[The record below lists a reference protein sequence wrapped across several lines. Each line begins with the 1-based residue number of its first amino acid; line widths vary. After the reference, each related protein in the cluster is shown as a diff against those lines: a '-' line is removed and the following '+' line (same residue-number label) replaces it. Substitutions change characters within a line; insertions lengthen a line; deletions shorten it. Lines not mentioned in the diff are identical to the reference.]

1 MEAADINI
9 FQILEQ
15 HNLKHDYL
23 LKVYEL
29 TWLVQQ
35 MVKQNNA
42 APNHDLSEEELNEV
56 WPLSDKE
63 RNELIAQ
70 MDQICKL
77 KGSLHQLSKALM
89 NCTAIALELY
99 DPDFKKNMLDIYVE
113 IVEHSSD
120 NKNGT
125 GNLSFK
131 LCHQAYKG
139 HVKIV
144 DRGRYIVGLLHARV
158 FDLKSK
164 YSFRNNSFGIPFGNS
179 IMCEIDSTSSLKEDG
194 VQLNTI
200 CLFGLGT
207 RRLVSLHR
215 LVAIVAEEK
224 GLSIFHEGVL
234 GDLGVVTFFLNSN
247 T

>member
-1 MEAADINI
+1 MREKGQNVNMQNYVLPTTGAKNNEVNGLGPFQGSYMTQEAADINI

-23 LKVYEL
+23 LKR
-29 TWLVQQ
+29 

-56 WPLSDKE
+56 RPLSDKE
-63 RNELIAQ
+63 RNEFIAQ

-77 KGSLHQLSKALM
+77 KGSLHQLLKALM
-89 NCTAIALELY
+89 NRTAIAIESY

-120 NKNGT
+120 NRDGT

-131 LCHQAYKG
+131 FCHQAYKG

-144 DRGRYIVGLLHARV
+144 DRGRYIVVTYVEVPTELLAPSTHKRPM
-158 FDLKSK
+158 DMTNKGTGNEEGDETGGKKKKTRLNHLYSSK
-164 YSFRNNSFGIPFGNS
+164 QSG
-179 IMCEIDSTSSLKEDG
+179 
-194 VQLNTI
+194 Q
-200 CLFGLGT
+200 
-207 RRLVSLHR
+207 H
-215 LVAIVAEEK
+215 
-224 GLSIFHEGVL
+224 H
-234 GDLGVVTFFLNSN
+234 
-247 T
+247 

>member
-1 MEAADINI
+1 M
-9 FQILEQ
+9 
-15 HNLKHDYL
+15 
-23 LKVYEL
+23 
-29 TWLVQQ
+29 
-35 MVKQNNA
+35 
-42 APNHDLSEEELNEV
+42 S
-56 WPLSDKE
+56 
-63 RNELIAQ
+63 
-70 MDQICKL
+70 
-77 KGSLHQLSKALM
+77 
-89 NCTAIALELY
+89 
-99 DPDFKKNMLDIYVE
+99 
-113 IVEHSSD
+113 
-120 NKNGT
+120 
-125 GNLSFK
+125 
-131 LCHQAYKG
+131 
-139 HVKIV
+139 
-144 DRGRYIVGLLHARV
+144 RV